1 MSLGKDSLL
10 LKSFFE
16 LFRPDLKGFLKKGPI
31 SRTMGAVIEIEI
43 VTTPRLTAF
52 PVFLAF
58 SRGYFEEEGV
68 LVRVRV
74 LKSYEAVL
82 AHLREGRA
90 EAGEIPFTAW
100 VDQQLRKT
108 SPHWTFYRGTI
119 LSCLVHGFYSA
130 SYMEA
135 ESIRDSYHSFLPVLH
150 PYSLD
155 RFVAEEFFRSENYH
169 RRKPVPYLT
178 TRPTLLTHEFIRA
191 ECLGVAASLQE
202 FPFFGEKGYCLTVEN
217 EIPPF
222 YLPTNMLVFT
232 GRFASRYPEEANRVS
247 RALKKAMEDLANHVA
262 YEGDSYVADWV
273 GPCPW
278 RPSELDGFYRRPVSE
293 LGRILSGMPSLD
305 DVRFVMEIYGKTF
318 PGKEGGNKILENLAH
333 SVADNPFPK
342 FPQSI
347 PQANDKSYRTYY
359 SKPNSQLSGNVKD
372 AAPLR
377 SLVTDLKELA
387 LGLFSGRRE
396 VTLDTQLPKS
406 PYLFIRSTVNGILDY
421 LNQEMR
427 DIEEKNKRLSED
439 NYLLETRLDI
449 SDLKRQTTEERYRY
463 MFEFATD
470 AMIIVNSDTRMI
482 VDANRRFREVSGY
495 QTSEIKNI
503 RLARVLPDILEQT
516 ELKSPGG
523 KDENMTFIPEA
534 SLILKDGTRF
544 SVGLSVT
551 GFSAE
556 TKRFY
561 QIQVSDNALI
571 LESEKIKH
579 EFISNISHELRSP
592 MTNIQ
597 GYFDLLLADPI
608 LTLNNEQKE
617 MADVIRKNVRRL
629 NFLIDNLL
637 QLEKKDSQNS
647 EEMEEI
653 FDPVTVVEEVLYIN
667 SPPAAEKGLSVV
679 MDLSTGLKLKGVR
692 FEFSQIVTNFFV
704 NAVKYTE
711 KGTVEVS
718 VKKIPGKKVE
728 IRFTDSGIGIDP
740 KYKELIFE
748 RFFRV
753 PDQRNRTVGGT
764 GLGLSISRAL
774 INKMGGDVVLEPN
787 QKGGSI
793 FRVILPLYSE

>member
-1 MSLGKDSLL
+1 M
-10 LKSFFE
+10 
-16 LFRPDLKGFLKKGPI
+16 
-31 SRTMGAVIEIEI
+31 IEIEI

-58 SRGYFEEEGV
+58 SRGYFEEEDV
-68 LVRVRV
+68 LVRVRA

-100 VDQQLRKT
+100 AHQQLKKT
-108 SPHWTFYRGTI
+108 SPHWTFYRGII

-135 ESIRDSYHSFLPVLH
+135 ESIRDSYHSFLPILH

-178 TRPTLLTHEFIRA
+178 TRPTLLAHEFIRA
-191 ECLGVAASLQE
+191 ECLGAAASLQE
-202 FPFFGEKGYCLTVEN
+202 YPFFGEKGYCLTVEN
-217 EIPPF
+217 EIPPY
-222 YLPTNMLVFT
+222 YLPTNMIAFT
-232 GRFASRYPEEANRVS
+232 GRFASKFPEEANRVS
-247 RALKKAMEDLANHVA
+247 RAIKKAMEDLANNVA
-262 YEGDSYVADWV
+262 YEGDSFVADWV

-278 RPSELDGFYRRPVSE
+278 KPGELDGFYRRPVPE
-293 LGRILSGMPSLD
+293 LGKILSGMPSLE
-305 DVRFVMEIYGKTF
+305 DVRFVMEMYGKTF
-318 PGKEGGNKILENLAH
+318 PGLDGGKKILENLAH

-342 FPQSI
+342 FPSSI
-347 PQANDKSYRTYY
+347 TQTNSKLYNGYY
-359 SKPNSQLSGNVKD
+359 SNGKAKFGNIVKD
-372 AAPLR
+372 ISPLR
-377 SLVTDLKELA
+377 SLVSEMKELA
-387 LGLFSGRRE
+387 LSLFLGRRE
-396 VTLDTQLPKS
+396 VALDTQLPKS
-406 PYLFIRSTVNGILDY
+406 PYLFIRSTVNAILDY
-421 LNQEMR
+421 LNQEIR

-470 AMIIVNSDTRMI
+470 AMIIVNADTRMI

-523 KDENMTFIPEA
+523 KDQNMTFIPEA
-534 SLILKDGTRF
+534 GLILKDGTKF

-561 QIQVSDNALI
+561 QIQVNDNALI

-597 GYFDLLLADPI
+597 GYFDLLFVDEQLP
-608 LTLNNEQKE
+608 LNEDQKG
-617 MADVIRKNVRRL
+617 MTDVIRKNVRRL

-637 QLEKKDSQNS
+637 QLEKKDSQTS
-647 EEMEEI
+647 EEMYEI
-653 FDPVTVVEEVLYIN
+653 FDPLTVIEEVLYIN
-667 SPPAAEKGLSVV
+667 SPSASESGLTVTTT
-679 MDLSTGLKLKGVR
+679 LSENLKLKGVR
-692 FEFSQIVTNFFV
+692 FEFSQIITNFFV
-704 NAVKYTE
+704 NAIKYTE
-711 KGTVEVS
+711 KGGIDVS
-718 VKKIPGKKVE
+718 LKKIADKKVE
-728 IRFTDSGIGIDP
+728 VRFTDTGIGIDP

-748 RFFRV
+748 RFFRI

-764 GLGLSISRAL
+764 GLGLSISRTL
-774 INKMGGDVVLEPN
+774 INKMGGEVIVEPN

-793 FRVILPLYSE
+793 FKVILPLYSE

>member
-1 MSLGKDSLL
+1 
-10 LKSFFE
+10 
-16 LFRPDLKGFLKKGPI
+16 
-31 SRTMGAVIEIEI
+31 MGAVIEIEI
-43 VTTPRLTAF
+43 VTTFRLTAF

-68 LVRVRV
+68 LVRVKA
-74 LKSYEAVL
+74 LKSYDAVI
-82 AHLREGRA
+82 AHMREGRA

-135 ESIRDSYHSFLPVLH
+135 ESIRDSYHSFLPILH
-150 PYSLD
+150 PFSLD

-202 FPFFGEKGYCLTVEN
+202 YPFFGEKGYCLTVEN

-222 YLPTNMLVFT
+222 YLPTNMLAFT
-232 GRFASRYPEEANRVS
+232 GRFASKYPEEANRVS

-293 LGRILSGMPSLD
+293 LGRILSGMPSLE
-305 DVRFVMEIYGKTF
+305 DVKFVMEIYGKTF
-318 PGKEGGNKILENLAH
+318 PGTPNGMKVLNDLAH

-342 FPQSI
+342 FPSSI
-347 PQANDKSYRTYY
+347 SQANSNHFRTYY
-359 SKPNSQLSGNVKD
+359 SKQNSKSNGGVKD
-372 AAPLR
+372 VAPLR

-387 LGLFSGRRE
+387 LGLLSGRRE
-396 VTLDTQLPKS
+396 LSLDTQFPKS
-406 PYLFIRSTVNGILDY
+406 AYLFIRTTVNGILDY

-427 DIEEKNKRLSED
+427 DLEEKNKRLSED

-470 AMIIVNSDTRMI
+470 AMIIVNADTRMI

-503 RLARVLPDILEQT
+503 RLARVLPDILEQA

-523 KDENMTFIPEA
+523 KDKDQNMTFIPEA

-571 LESEKIKH
+571 LESERIKH

-608 LTLNNEQKE
+608 FSLNEDQKD
-617 MADVIRKNVRRL
+617 MTNVIRKNVRRL

-637 QLEKKDSQNS
+637 QLENKNSQNS

-667 SPPAAEKGLSVV
+667 SPSAGEKGLSVQTDFSPG
-679 MDLSTGLKLKGVR
+679 MKLKGVR

-711 KGTVEVS
+711 KGAIEVTLKKTS
-718 VKKIPGKKVE
+718 GKKIE
-728 IRFTDSGIGIDP
+728 LRFTDSGIGIDP

-764 GLGLSISRAL
+764 GLGLSISRSL
-774 INKMGGDVVLEPN
+774 INKMGGDVFVEPN

>member
-1 MSLGKDSLL
+1 
-10 LKSFFE
+10 
-16 LFRPDLKGFLKKGPI
+16 
-31 SRTMGAVIEIEI
+31 MGAVIEIEI
-43 VTTPRLTAF
+43 VTTPRLTSF
-52 PVFLAF
+52 PIFLAF
-58 SRGYFEEEGV
+58 TRGYFEEEGV
-68 LVRVRV
+68 LVRVRA

-90 EAGEIPFTAW
+90 EAGEIPFTVW
-100 VDQQLRKT
+100 VDQQLHKT
-108 SPHWTFYRGTI
+108 SPHWTFYRGTV

-135 ESIRDSYHSFLPVLH
+135 ESIRDSYHSFLPILH

-222 YLPTNMLVFT
+222 YLPTNMMVFT
-232 GRFASRYPEEANRVS
+232 GRFVSKFPDEANRVS
-247 RALKKAMEDLANHVA
+247 RALKRAMEDLANHVA

-278 RPSELDGFYRRPVSE
+278 KPSDLDGFYRRPVPE
-293 LGRILSGMPSLD
+293 LGRILSGMPSYEDL
-305 DVRFVMEIYGKTF
+305 RFVMEIYGKTF
-318 PGKEGGNKILENLAH
+318 PGLEGGRKILNDLAH
-333 SVADNPFPK
+333 SVADDPFPK
-342 FPQSI
+342 FPEAFS
-347 PQANDKSYRTYY
+347 QANSVSNRMYY
-359 SKPNSQLSGNVKD
+359 SNGKLPKLGGVVKD
-372 AAPLR
+372 IAPLR
-377 SLVTDLKELA
+377 SLVSEMKEFALA
-387 LGLFSGRRE
+387 LLSGKRE
-396 VTLDTQLPKS
+396 VSLDTQLPKS

-421 LNQEMR
+421 LNQEIR

-470 AMIIVNSDTRMI
+470 AMIIVNADTRMI

-495 QTSEIKNI
+495 QISEIKNI

-516 ELKSPGG
+516 ELKAPSG
-523 KDENMTFIPEA
+523 KDQNMTFIPEA
-534 SLILKDGTRF
+534 TLILKDGTRF

-561 QIQVSDNALI
+561 QIQVNDNALI

-597 GYFDLLLADPI
+597 GYFDLLFSDPV
-608 LTLNNEQKE
+608 LSLNEDQKG

-637 QLEKKDSQNS
+637 QLENKNSQTT
-647 EEMEEI
+647 EEMNEI
-653 FDPVTVVEEVLYIN
+653 FDPLIVIEEVVYIN
-667 SPPAAEKGLSVV
+667 SPPASEKGITIS
-679 MDLSTGLKLKGVR
+679 MDLQSGLKLKGLR

-711 KGTVEVS
+711 RGGVDVS
-718 VKKIPGKKVE
+718 LKKISDKKIEV
-728 IRFTDSGIGIDP
+728 RFTDTGVGIDP

-748 RFFRV
+748 RFFRI

-774 INKMGGDVVLEPN
+774 INKMGGEVIVEPN
-787 QKGGSI
+787 LKGGSI
-793 FRVILPLYSE
+793 FKVILPLHSE

>member
-1 MSLGKDSLL
+1 M
-10 LKSFFE
+10 
-16 LFRPDLKGFLKKGPI
+16 
-31 SRTMGAVIEIEI
+31 IEIEI

-58 SRGYFEEEGV
+58 SRGYFEEEDV
-68 LVRVRV
+68 LVRVRA

-100 VDQQLRKT
+100 AHQQLKKT
-108 SPHWTFYRGTI
+108 SPHWTFYRGII

-135 ESIRDSYHSFLPVLH
+135 ESIRDSYHSFLPILH

-178 TRPTLLTHEFIRA
+178 TRPTLLAHEFIRA
-191 ECLGVAASLQE
+191 ECLGAAASLQE
-202 FPFFGEKGYCLTVEN
+202 YPFFGEKGYCLTVEN
-217 EIPPF
+217 EIPPY
-222 YLPTNMLVFT
+222 YLPTNMIAFT
-232 GRFASRYPEEANRVS
+232 GRFASKFPEEANRVS
-247 RALKKAMEDLANHVA
+247 RAIKKAMEDLANNVA
-262 YEGDSYVADWV
+262 YEGDSFVADWV

-278 RPSELDGFYRRPVSE
+278 KPGELDGFYRRPVPE
-293 LGRILSGMPSLD
+293 LGKILSGMPSLE
-305 DVRFVMEIYGKTF
+305 DVRFVMEMYGKTF
-318 PGKEGGNKILENLAH
+318 PGLEGGKKILENLAH

-342 FPQSI
+342 FPSSI
-347 PQANDKSYRTYY
+347 TQTNSKLYNGYY
-359 SKPNSQLSGNVKD
+359 SNGKAKFGNIVKD
-372 AAPLR
+372 ISPLR
-377 SLVTDLKELA
+377 SLVSEMKELA
-387 LGLFSGRRE
+387 LSLFLGRRE
-396 VTLDTQLPKS
+396 VSLDTQLPKS
-406 PYLFIRSTVNGILDY
+406 PYLFIRSTVNAILDY
-421 LNQEMR
+421 LNQEIR

-470 AMIIVNSDTRMI
+470 AMIIVNADTRMI

-523 KDENMTFIPEA
+523 KDQNMTFIPEA
-534 SLILKDGTRF
+534 GLILKDGTKF

-561 QIQVSDNALI
+561 QIQVNDNALI

-597 GYFDLLLADPI
+597 GYFDLLFADEQLP
-608 LTLNNEQKE
+608 LNEDQKG
-617 MADVIRKNVRRL
+617 MTDVIRKNVRRL

-637 QLEKKDSQNS
+637 QLEKKDSQTS
-647 EEMEEI
+647 EEMYEI
-653 FDPVTVVEEVLYIN
+653 FDPLTVIEEVLYIN
-667 SPPAAEKGLSVV
+667 SPSASESGLTVTT
-679 MDLSTGLKLKGVR
+679 DLSENLKLKGVR
-692 FEFSQIVTNFFV
+692 FEFSQIITNFFV
-704 NAVKYTE
+704 NAIKYTE
-711 KGTVEVS
+711 KGGIDVS
-718 VKKIPGKKVE
+718 LKKIADKKVE
-728 IRFTDSGIGIDP
+728 VRFTDTGIGIDP

-748 RFFRV
+748 RFFRI

-764 GLGLSISRAL
+764 GLGLSISRTL
-774 INKMGGDVVLEPN
+774 TNKMGGEVIVEPN

-793 FRVILPLYSE
+793 FKVILPLYSE

>member
-1 MSLGKDSLL
+1 M
-10 LKSFFE
+10 
-16 LFRPDLKGFLKKGPI
+16 
-31 SRTMGAVIEIEI
+31 IEIEI

-58 SRGYFEEEGV
+58 SRGYFEEEDV
-68 LVRVRV
+68 LVRVRS

-90 EAGEIPFTAW
+90 EAGEVPFTAW
-100 VDQQLRKT
+100 VHQQLKKT
-108 SPHWTFYRGTI
+108 SPNWTFYRGII

-135 ESIRDSYHSFLPVLH
+135 ESIRDSYHSFLPILH

-178 TRPTLLTHEFIRA
+178 TRPTLLAHEFIRA
-191 ECLGVAASLQE
+191 ECLGAAASLQE
-202 FPFFGEKGYCLTVEN
+202 YPFFGEKGYCLTVEN
-217 EIPPF
+217 EIPPY

-232 GRFASRYPEEANRVS
+232 GRFASKFPEEANRVS
-247 RALKKAMEDLANHVA
+247 RAIKKAMEDLANHVA
-262 YEGDSYVADWV
+262 YEGDSFVADWV

-278 RPSELDGFYRRPVSE
+278 KPGELDGFYRRPVPE
-293 LGRILSGMPSLD
+293 LGKILSGMPALE
-305 DVRFVMEIYGKTF
+305 DVRFVMEMYGKTF
-318 PGKEGGNKILENLAH
+318 PGLDGGKKILESLAH

-342 FPQSI
+342 FPSSI
-347 PQANDKSYRTYY
+347 TQTNSKLYHTYY
-359 SKPNSQLSGNVKD
+359 SNGKTKLGNVVKD
-372 AAPLR
+372 IAPLR
-377 SLVTDLKELA
+377 SLVSEMKELA
-387 LGLFSGRRE
+387 LSLFLGRRE
-396 VTLDTQLPKS
+396 VSLDTQLPRS
-406 PYLFIRSTVNGILDY
+406 PYLFIRSTVNAILDY
-421 LNQEMR
+421 LNQEIR

-470 AMIIVNSDTRMI
+470 AMIIVNADTRMI

-523 KDENMTFIPEA
+523 KDQNMTFIPEA
-534 SLILKDGTRF
+534 GLILKDGTKF

-561 QIQVSDNALI
+561 QIQVNDNALI

-597 GYFDLLLADPI
+597 GYFDLLFA
-608 LTLNNEQKE
+608 NEQLSLDKDQKE
-617 MADVIRKNVRRL
+617 MTDVIRKNVRRL

-637 QLEKKDSQNS
+637 QLEKKESQTS
-647 EEMEEI
+647 EEMYEI
-653 FDPVTVVEEVLYIN
+653 FDPLTVIEEVLYIN
-667 SPPAAEKGLSVV
+667 SPSASESGLTVTT
-679 MDLSTGLKLKGVR
+679 DLAGGLKLKGVR
-692 FEFSQIVTNFFV
+692 FEFSQIITNFFV
-704 NAVKYTE
+704 NAIKYTE
-711 KGTVEVS
+711 KGGIDVS
-718 VKKIPGKKVE
+718 LKKISDKKVE
-728 IRFTDSGIGIDP
+728 VRFTDTGIGIDP

-764 GLGLSISRAL
+764 GLGLSISRTL
-774 INKMGGDVVLEPN
+774 INKMGGEVIVEPN

-793 FRVILPLYSE
+793 FKVILPLYSE

>member
-1 MSLGKDSLL
+1 M
-10 LKSFFE
+10 
-16 LFRPDLKGFLKKGPI
+16 
-31 SRTMGAVIEIEI
+31 IEIEI

-58 SRGYFEEEGV
+58 SRGYFEEEDV
-68 LVRVRV
+68 LVRVRA

-100 VDQQLRKT
+100 AHQQLKKT
-108 SPHWTFYRGTI
+108 SPHWTFYRGII

-135 ESIRDSYHSFLPVLH
+135 ESIRDSYHSFLPILH

-178 TRPTLLTHEFIRA
+178 TRPTLLAHEFIRA
-191 ECLGVAASLQE
+191 ECLGAAASLQE
-202 FPFFGEKGYCLTVEN
+202 YPFFGEKGYCLTVEN
-217 EIPPF
+217 EIPPY
-222 YLPTNMLVFT
+222 YLPTNMIAFT
-232 GRFASRYPEEANRVS
+232 GRFASKFPEEANRVS
-247 RALKKAMEDLANHVA
+247 RAIKKAMEDLANNVA
-262 YEGDSYVADWV
+262 YEGDSFVADWV

-278 RPSELDGFYRRPVSE
+278 KPGELDGFYRRPVPE
-293 LGRILSGMPSLD
+293 LGKILSGMPSLE
-305 DVRFVMEIYGKTF
+305 DVRFVMEMYGKTF
-318 PGKEGGNKILENLAH
+318 PGLDGGKKILENLAH

-342 FPQSI
+342 FPSSI
-347 PQANDKSYRTYY
+347 TQTNSKLYNGYY
-359 SKPNSQLSGNVKD
+359 SNGKAKFGNIVKD
-372 AAPLR
+372 ISPLR
-377 SLVTDLKELA
+377 SLVSEMKELA
-387 LGLFSGRRE
+387 LSLFLGRRE
-396 VTLDTQLPKS
+396 VSLDTQLPKS
-406 PYLFIRSTVNGILDY
+406 PYLFIRSTVNAILDY
-421 LNQEMR
+421 LNQEIR

-470 AMIIVNSDTRMI
+470 AMIIVNADTRMI

-523 KDENMTFIPEA
+523 KDQNMTFIPEA
-534 SLILKDGTRF
+534 GLILKDGTKF

-561 QIQVSDNALI
+561 QIQVNDNALI

-597 GYFDLLLADPI
+597 GYFDLLFADEQLP
-608 LTLNNEQKE
+608 LNEDQKG
-617 MADVIRKNVRRL
+617 MTDVIRKNVRRL

-637 QLEKKDSQNS
+637 QLEKKESQTS
-647 EEMEEI
+647 EEMYEI
-653 FDPVTVVEEVLYIN
+653 FDPLTVIEEVLYIN
-667 SPPAAEKGLSVV
+667 SPSASESGLTVTT
-679 MDLSTGLKLKGVR
+679 DLSENLKLKGVR
-692 FEFSQIVTNFFV
+692 FEFSQIITNFFV
-704 NAVKYTE
+704 NAIKYTE
-711 KGTVEVS
+711 KGGIDVS
-718 VKKIPGKKVE
+718 LKKIADKKVE
-728 IRFTDSGIGIDP
+728 VRFTDTGIGIDP

-748 RFFRV
+748 RFFRI

-764 GLGLSISRAL
+764 GLGLSISRTL
-774 INKMGGDVVLEPN
+774 TNKMGGEVIVEPN

-793 FRVILPLYSE
+793 FKVILPLYSE

>member
-1 MSLGKDSLL
+1 M
-10 LKSFFE
+10 
-16 LFRPDLKGFLKKGPI
+16 
-31 SRTMGAVIEIEI
+31 IEIEI

-58 SRGYFEEEGV
+58 SRGYFEEEDV
-68 LVRVRV
+68 LVRVRA

-100 VDQQLRKT
+100 AHQQLKKT
-108 SPHWTFYRGTI
+108 SPNWTFYRGII

-135 ESIRDSYHSFLPVLH
+135 ESIRDSYHSFLPILH

-178 TRPTLLTHEFIRA
+178 TRPTLLAHEFIRA
-191 ECLGVAASLQE
+191 ECLGAAASLQE
-202 FPFFGEKGYCLTVEN
+202 YPFFGEKGYCLTVEN
-217 EIPPF
+217 EIPPY
-222 YLPTNMLVFT
+222 YLPTNMLAFT
-232 GRFASRYPEEANRVS
+232 GRFASKFPEEANRVS
-247 RALKKAMEDLANHVA
+247 RAIKKAMEDLANHVA
-262 YEGDSYVADWV
+262 YEGDSFVADWV

-278 RPSELDGFYRRPVSE
+278 KPGELDGFYRRPVPE
-293 LGRILSGMPSLD
+293 LGKILSGMPALE
-305 DVRFVMEIYGKTF
+305 DVRFVMEMYGKTF
-318 PGKEGGNKILENLAH
+318 PGMDGGKKILENLAH

-342 FPQSI
+342 FPSSI
-347 PQANDKSYRTYY
+347 KQTNSKLYNSYY
-359 SKPNSQLSGNVKD
+359 SNGKSKFGNIVKD
-372 AAPLR
+372 ISPLR
-377 SLVTDLKELA
+377 SLVSEMKELA
-387 LGLFSGRRE
+387 LSLFLGRRE
-396 VTLDTQLPKS
+396 VSLDTQLPKS
-406 PYLFIRSTVNGILDY
+406 PYLFIRSTVNAILDY
-421 LNQEMR
+421 LNQEIR

-470 AMIIVNSDTRMI
+470 AMIIVNADTRMI

-523 KDENMTFIPEA
+523 KDQNMTFIPEA
-534 SLILKDGTRF
+534 GLILKDGTKF

-561 QIQVSDNALI
+561 QIQVNDNALI

-597 GYFDLLLADPI
+597 GYFDLLFVDEQLP
-608 LTLNNEQKE
+608 LNEDQKG
-617 MADVIRKNVRRL
+617 MTDVIRKNVRRL

-637 QLEKKDSQNS
+637 QLEKKESQTS
-647 EEMEEI
+647 EEMYEI
-653 FDPVTVVEEVLYIN
+653 FDPSTVIEEVLYIN
-667 SPPAAEKGLSVV
+667 SPSASESGLTVTTN
-679 MDLSTGLKLKGVR
+679 LSENLKLKGVR
-692 FEFSQIVTNFFV
+692 FEFSQIITNFFV
-704 NAVKYTE
+704 NAIKYTE
-711 KGTVEVS
+711 KGGIDVSLKKTADKKLEV
-718 VKKIPGKKVE
+718 
-728 IRFTDSGIGIDP
+728 RFTDTGIGIDP

-748 RFFRV
+748 RFFRI

-764 GLGLSISRAL
+764 GLGLSISRTL
-774 INKMGGDVVLEPN
+774 INKMGGEVIVEPN

-793 FRVILPLYSE
+793 FKVILPLYSE

>member
-1 MSLGKDSLL
+1 M
-10 LKSFFE
+10 
-16 LFRPDLKGFLKKGPI
+16 
-31 SRTMGAVIEIEI
+31 IEIEI

-58 SRGYFEEEGV
+58 SRGYFEEEDV
-68 LVRVRV
+68 LVRVRA

-100 VDQQLRKT
+100 AHQQLKKT
-108 SPHWTFYRGTI
+108 SPHWTFYRGVI

-135 ESIRDSYHSFLPVLH
+135 ESIRDSYHSFLPILH

-178 TRPTLLTHEFIRA
+178 TRPTLLAHEFIRA
-191 ECLGVAASLQE
+191 ECLGAAASLQE
-202 FPFFGEKGYCLTVEN
+202 YPFFGEKGYCLTVEN
-217 EIPPF
+217 EIPPY

-232 GRFASRYPEEANRVS
+232 GRFASKFPEEANRVS
-247 RALKKAMEDLANHVA
+247 RAIKKAMEDLANHVA
-262 YEGDSYVADWV
+262 YEGDSFVADWV

-278 RPSELDGFYRRPVSE
+278 KPGELDGFYRRSVPE
-293 LGRILSGMPSLD
+293 LGKILSGMPSFE
-305 DVRFVMEIYGKTF
+305 DVRFVMEMYGKTF
-318 PGKEGGNKILENLAH
+318 PSLDGGKKILENLAH

-342 FPQSI
+342 FPTSI
-347 PQANDKSYRTYY
+347 TQTNSKLYHGYY
-359 SKPNSQLSGNVKD
+359 SNGKSKFGNIVKD
-372 AAPLR
+372 ISPLR
-377 SLVTDLKELA
+377 SLVSEMKELA
-387 LGLFSGRRE
+387 LSLFLGRRE
-396 VTLDTQLPKS
+396 VSLDTQLPKS
-406 PYLFIRSTVNGILDY
+406 PFLFIRSTVNAILDY
-421 LNQEMR
+421 LNQEIR

-470 AMIIVNSDTRMI
+470 AMIIVNADTRMI

-523 KDENMTFIPEA
+523 KDQNMTFIPEA
-534 SLILKDGTRF
+534 GLILKDGTKF

-561 QIQVSDNALI
+561 QIQVNDNALI

-597 GYFDLLLADPI
+597 GYFDLLFSNDQLSLDKD
-608 LTLNNEQKE
+608 QKE
-617 MADVIRKNVRRL
+617 MTDVIRKNVRRL

-637 QLEKKDSQNS
+637 QLEKKDSQTS
-647 EEMEEI
+647 EEMYEI
-653 FDPVTVVEEVLYIN
+653 FDPLTVIEEVLYIN
-667 SPPAAEKGLSVV
+667 SPSASESGLTVTTN
-679 MDLSTGLKLKGVR
+679 LSEGLKLKGVR
-692 FEFSQIVTNFFV
+692 FEFSQIITNFFV
-704 NAVKYTE
+704 NAIKYTE
-711 KGTVEVS
+711 KGGIDVS
-718 VKKIPGKKVE
+718 LKKLSDKKVE
-728 IRFTDSGIGIDP
+728 VRFTDTGIGIDP

-748 RFFRV
+748 RFFRI

-764 GLGLSISRAL
+764 GLGLSISRTL
-774 INKMGGDVVLEPN
+774 INKMGGEVIVEPN

-793 FRVILPLYSE
+793 FKVILPLYSE